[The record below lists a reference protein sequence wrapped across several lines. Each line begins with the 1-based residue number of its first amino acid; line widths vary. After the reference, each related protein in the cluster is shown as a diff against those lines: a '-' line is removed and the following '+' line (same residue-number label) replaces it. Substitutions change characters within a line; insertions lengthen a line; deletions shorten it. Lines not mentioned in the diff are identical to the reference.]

1 MAGVPPD
8 QRALPG
14 LLDPLGQQEPP
25 ATPVALP
32 DLLALP
38 DPPAQQVPMALL
50 DPQAPLDLLDQTAPL
65 DLLAFPATPVALPDQ
80 QAPMALPDLL
90 GPQAPT
96 VLLGLPAPL
105 VPQETPDQ

>member
-50 DPQAPLDLLDQTAPL
+50 GQPDPQDPQETPDQLDLRDQL
-65 DLLAFPATPVALPDQ
+65 ATPVALPD
-80 QAPMALPDLL
+80 
-90 GPQAPT
+90 
-96 VLLGLPAPL
+96 LPAL
-105 VPQETPDQ
+105 LARQVPTAFPVSPDQRVLRVPTALLDP